1 MRILLTTDTIGG
13 VWTFT
18 KDLCEGLLTSGHA
31 VALVSVGR
39 LPGAAQ
45 SEWREKTQAWF
56 GTQFQFE
63 ALETPLEWM
72 EQNEMAYR
80 GAETALLR
88 VASEFRA
95 DLLHANQFCFGAL
108 PVSMPKVVTAHSDVL
123 SWAEACRPQGLAD
136 SPWLRNYRRLVAS
149 GLRGAHAVAAPTR
162 WMAAA
167 LRRGFVTTGD
177 VRVIE
182 NGRTIPPEDGNPAQR
197 VLQAVSVGR
206 LWDEAKGFCVLDG
219 MDAAMPVLVA
229 GETEL
234 EAPGAGALTEAEVL
248 ALFRRSSVYVAA
260 SVYEP
265 FGLAPLEAALCG
277 CAVVANDIASFR
289 EIWGDAALYFRGAA
303 SLKEILDRLV
313 ESGDALRAAQT
324 RSQSRAMEFTAER
337 MIDGYLSLYA
347 ELLESRLPTLEDMNS
362 AEEAA
367 A

>member
-1 MRILLTTDTIGG
+1 
-13 VWTFT
+13 
-18 KDLCEGLLTSGHA
+18 
-31 VALVSVGR
+31 
-39 LPGAAQ
+39 
-45 SEWREKTQAWF
+45 
-56 GTQFQFE
+56 
-63 ALETPLEWM
+63 
-72 EQNEMAYR
+72 
-80 GAETALLR
+80 
-88 VASEFRA
+88 
-95 DLLHANQFCFGAL
+95 
-108 PVSMPKVVTAHSDVL
+108 
-123 SWAEACRPQGLAD
+123 
-136 SPWLRNYRRLVAS
+136 
-149 GLRGAHAVAAPTR
+149 
-162 WMAAA
+162 MAAA
-167 LRRGFVTTGD
+167 LRHGFATTGD

-206 LWDEAKGFCVLDG
+206 LWDEAKGFSVLDG

-289 EIWGDAALYFRGAA
+289 EVWGDAALYFRGAA
-303 SLKEILDRLV
+303 SLEEILDRLV

-324 RSQSRAMEFTAER
+324 RSQNRAMEFTAER
-337 MIDGYLSLYA
+337 MTDGYLSLYA